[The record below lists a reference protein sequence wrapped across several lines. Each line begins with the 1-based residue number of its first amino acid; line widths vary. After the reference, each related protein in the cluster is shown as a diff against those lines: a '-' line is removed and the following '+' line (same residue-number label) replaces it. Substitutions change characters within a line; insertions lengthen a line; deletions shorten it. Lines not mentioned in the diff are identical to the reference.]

1 LIEDGCTPP
10 HEDKFEMIGP
20 QHLAQAVTPPDST
33 ASSIDSTQISYESAA
48 GGQDGGWP
56 SSFLDD
62 FEARIWLTYRS
73 NFPAIAKSQDP
84 KALSSMSFKVR
95 LSQLVD
101 PGGFTSDTGWG
112 CMIRSGQSLLANTLV
127 MLQLGRGLP
136 IFWIPWISQS
146 NYVQIGAADHQVL
159 RSGRSYHY
167 SQMTL
172 VLPILFTDSWNMVL
186 LLAANI
192 LGNGLDH
199 QRLPVAFSKT
209 YLKVI
214 IKHTNSERAL
224 TNTRKPSDVRVY
236 ITGDGSDVYED
247 AFMSIARPDG
257 VRFIPTLILVGTRLG
272 LEKITPVYWEALKSS
287 LQMPQSIG
295 IAG

>member
-1 LIEDGCTPP
+1 MANVDFGRFSQRIVQYIWDPEPTNDTASSAPIWCLGKQYSSLAKARLIEDGCTPP

-136 IFWIPWISQS
+136 IF
-146 NYVQIGAADHQVL
+146 
-159 RSGRSYHY
+159 
-167 SQMTL
+167 
-172 VLPILFTDSWNMVL
+172 
-186 LLAANI
+186 
-192 LGNGLDH
+192 
-199 QRLPVAFSKT
+199 
-209 YLKVI
+209 
-214 IKHTNSERAL
+214 
-224 TNTRKPSDVRVY
+224 
-236 ITGDGSDVYED
+236 
-247 AFMSIARPDG
+247 
-257 VRFIPTLILVGTRLG
+257 
-272 LEKITPVYWEALKSS
+272 
-287 LQMPQSIG
+287 
-295 IAG
+295 